1 MQEEH
6 VEVARGPPVSVAH
19 LEPGRAYPADALPAE
34 ADPDVRIALVDD
46 EAEIADRRAPVGAG
60 DEDVAQ
66 PILGERRGSA
76 VALRVA
82 RDRREE
88 LLVDAIAGDR
98 LALIVAVA
106 QVRTVKA
113 GADRAAEAGPVAMLD
128 NQAAPRRESLL
139 PVPGFADRPERLGA
153 SPRQAGIGEEPDQAE
168 ALEPVLIGRG
178 ESGERAPDAVAP
190 APFDRDPEPGQ
201 QRRMVDSAED
211 CAALDPHRDLAA
223 GDARL
228 EVARPGDVSVF
239 VLGQLLVGH
248 REGDGGPNRRARAVA
263 EDVAH
268 VDFEPGDVEILRQH
282 IDRVIGN
289 EDEPARGGHR
299 DAVIGQSGRGEG
311 QSEQDRD
318 AVHGLRVPCRS
329 RNEKGD
335 KKGAGIPA
343 PSLPL
348 SEKVQASAGRAP
360 LAWAMIALNASP
372 SCIAMSART
381 LRSRSTPASLR
392 PCMQRP

>member
-1 MQEEH
+1 
-6 VEVARGPPVSVAH
+6 
-19 LEPGRAYPADALPAE
+19 
-34 ADPDVRIALVDD
+34 
-46 EAEIADRRAPVGAG
+46 
-60 DEDVAQ
+60 
-66 PILGERRGSA
+66 
-76 VALRVA
+76 
-82 RDRREE
+82 RREE

-153 SPRQAGIGEEPDQAE
+153 SPRQAGIGEEPDQA
-168 ALEPVLIGRG
+168 
-178 ESGERAPDAVAP
+178 
-190 APFDRDPEPGQ
+190 
-201 QRRMVDSAED
+201 
-211 CAALDPHRDLAA
+211 
-223 GDARL
+223 
-228 EVARPGDVSVF
+228 
-239 VLGQLLVGH
+239 
-248 REGDGGPNRRARAVA
+248 
-263 EDVAH
+263 
-268 VDFEPGDVEILRQH
+268 
-282 IDRVIGN
+282 
-289 EDEPARGGHR
+289 ARGGHR

-392 PCMQRP
+392 PCMKRP